1 MLSLPFLLAIFR
13 ICVASPVNMP
23 RATNALAL
31 DAKGVEFIASFEGFR
46 PDFYTDA
53 AVSFTPPCS
62 LGYSPLT

>member
-1 MLSLPFLLAIFR
+1 
-13 ICVASPVNMP
+13 MP

-53 AVSFTPPCS
+53 AVSLIPICS
-62 LGYSPLT
+62 LEYSLLTYDTGSENHRLRTCVSVS